1 MQGGLSGTMQ
11 PYKQS
16 NEYTGGAAALLM
28 ALNHYDPKV
37 ELTKEAEYEIW
48 RRSAALP
55 VRAPDI
61 YGLALVAHEHR
72 RRVKVV
78 VGEIKYQYPNYRF
91 QGYKLTEIE
100 EASYMSEL
108 FYKRLKRAGVEV
120 VRKDFGLDQ
129 VRDLVRG
136 DKVVILRLNAGVLRN
151 SKASSS
157 FFPIFKYGDK
167 KYLLVD
173 PQDGQKKLVYE
184 DKMKEAFDTV
194 REKCHRD
201 NRMLIIE
208 G

>member
-1 MQGGLSGTMQ
+1 MQ

-28 ALNHYDPKV
+28 ILNHYDPKV
-37 ELTKEAEYEIW
+37 ELSKEYEYEIW
-48 RRSAALP
+48 RKAAALP

-78 VGEIKYQYPNYRF
+78 VGELKYQYPNYRF
-91 QGYKLTEIE
+91 QGYKLSEIE
-100 EASYMSEL
+100 EATYMAEL
-108 FYKRLKRAGVEV
+108 FCKRLKRFGVEV
-120 VRKDFGLDQ
+120 ARKDVDLDQ
-129 VRDLVRG
+129 VKDLLRG
-136 DKVVILRLNAGVLRN
+136 DKVLLLRLNSGVLRN

-157 FFPIFKYGDK
+157 FFPVFRYGDK
-167 KYLLVD
+167 KFLIVD

-184 DKMKEAFDTV
+184 DKMKEAFETV
-194 REKCHRD
+194 KTKCHRD
-201 NRMLIIE
+201 HRMIVFE